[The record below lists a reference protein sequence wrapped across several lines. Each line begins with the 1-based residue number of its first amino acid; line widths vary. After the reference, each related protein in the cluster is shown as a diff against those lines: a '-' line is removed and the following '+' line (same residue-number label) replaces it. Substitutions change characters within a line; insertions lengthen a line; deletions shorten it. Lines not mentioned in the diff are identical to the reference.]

1 MSKLY
6 HSSMS
11 ATPAKSDNRNLNF
24 FLLLILTNIIII
36 IIYVSAVLYIEPILK
51 QVNSVKFT

>member
-36 IIYVSAVLYIEPILK
+36 VYVSAVLYIEPILK

>member
-36 IIYVSAVLYIEPILK
+36 TYVSAVLYIEPILK

>member
-11 ATPAKSDNRNLNF
+11 ARPAKSDNRNLNF
-24 FLLLILTNIIII
+24 FLLLILTNIII

>member
-36 IIYVSAVLYIEPILK
+36 IYVSAVLYIEPILK

>member
-11 ATPAKSDNRNLNF
+11 ATPAKSDNRNLNL
-24 FLLLILTNIIII
+24 FLLLILTNIII

>member
-36 IIYVSAVLYIEPILK
+36 IYVSAVLYIEPILK
-51 QVNSVKFT
+51 QMNSVKFT

>member
-36 IIYVSAVLYIEPILK
+36 IYVSAVLYIESILK